1 MTDFH
6 EPLDEAPKEEA
17 KPNLP
22 VAPVVTDNLLVA
34 ATQECG
40 VTVNADQLAF
50 LDKFMANV
58 MHGHQSSL
66 PMICKAEHCPF
77 VGLCPLK
84 QAKVPLPLGKQ
95 CHPPGTLI
103 LTSNRSWV
111 AIEKLNEIDDK
122 LITYCSKKSDQG
134 QSNGF
139 KVRGREFKLGA
150 RSYSQELVSIQAGVY
165 SHECTFDHISIA
177 KFNENALDKFIVYLM
192 RKGNFF
198 RIGKTKLIRQSK
210 KSKMHSGIAARG
222 RQEGADA
229 MWILGVYSSNVD
241 ASLAEEYFS
250 VSGQIPKACF
260 VATKYPSK
268 YNGLYEWVTQEELD
282 DHHKLCQKPLEHYA
296 NFLSN
301 LKLDI
306 QYPIWEYNN
315 AQNMG
320 GTKLAFEIRACNL
333 LPDIMS
339 VPTVDKTPGCYDRA
353 TWVPIKITRRLYSGI
368 VYSLD
373 VEGEKTYIAN
383 NIVTHNCPV
392 EKAVMAQWV
401 QVTLTALNIDPKEVE
416 NAVDVSMVFE
426 LAGLEMLRYRAAW
439 DLSKNPS
446 LVEERIVGYS
456 PQGEPIYGEQPKAA
470 LIVLEKYG
478 KLVSK
483 LRDQLLATRRAQAQV
498 GKLSNDLSMRG
509 AELLDKA
516 RELARKRKMQQ
527 DTVEVEFKIANEQSK
542 PTGPTENT

>member
-95 CHPPGTLI
+95 
-103 LTSNRSWV
+103 
-111 AIEKLNEIDDK
+111 
-122 LITYCSKKSDQG
+122 
-134 QSNGF
+134 
-139 KVRGREFKLGA
+139 
-150 RSYSQELVSIQAGVY
+150 
-165 SHECTFDHISIA
+165 
-177 KFNENALDKFIVYLM
+177 
-192 RKGNFF
+192 
-198 RIGKTKLIRQSK
+198 
-210 KSKMHSGIAARG
+210 
-222 RQEGADA
+222 
-229 MWILGVYSSNVD
+229 
-241 ASLAEEYFS
+241 
-250 VSGQIPKACF
+250 
-260 VATKYPSK
+260 
-268 YNGLYEWVTQEELD
+268 
-282 DHHKLCQKPLEHYA
+282 
-296 NFLSN
+296 
-301 LKLDI
+301 
-306 QYPIWEYNN
+306 
-315 AQNMG
+315 
-320 GTKLAFEIRACNL
+320 
-333 LPDIMS
+333 
-339 VPTVDKTPGCYDRA
+339 
-353 TWVPIKITRRLYSGI
+353 
-368 VYSLD
+368 
-373 VEGEKTYIAN
+373 
-383 NIVTHNCPV
+383 CPV

-542 PTGPTENT
+542 PAGPTENT